1 MSGNPLPPTDL
12 GKGLGSL
19 AGAVNPF
26 GIPGQIA
33 SFLGST
39 LSPTVEWASNN
50 TMGLVYGDKMVNFTF
65 VLLFMVSLLLIILS
79 DHVAMTASF
88 RTFLLKLHFA
98 MVKCVRAIVTIGL
111 FFLGRAIG
119 QSGSFMDG
127 LNVGAPIVTAAASL
141 FVVLRAV
148 EGFSMT
154 VPGQTYNEFDKFL
167 GPVPFIR
174 GTMFFQ
180 SVFMVM
186 RDYLSAVVTQCTDSL
201 VGHSRGLGGDLKSN
215 NVYSEGGDVPPTQN
229 IRYLWQAQGITFV
242 KDFGDDDDGTTL
254 YSVPLND
261 QSVEVPS
268 GLSNELDNETISLL
282 LGASNAPKWYFS
294 PLFVG
299 VIAGFVAK

>member
-1 MSGNPLPPTDL
+1 MSNPPTTDI

-26 GIPGQIA
+26 GIPGQVA

-50 TMGLVYGDKMVNFTF
+50 TIGLVYGDKMVNFTF
-65 VLLFMVSLLLIILS
+65 VLLFMVSLLCIVLA
-79 DHVAMTASF
+79 DHVSMTASF

-98 MVKCVRAIVTIGL
+98 FVKCVRAIVTIGL

-119 QSGSFMDG
+119 QSGSFMEG

-148 EGFSMT
+148 ESFSMT
-154 VPGQTYNEFDKFL
+154 VPGTTYNEFDKTL

-180 SVFMVM
+180 SVMMVM
-186 RDYLSAVVTQCTDSL
+186 RDYLSAVVLQCTDAL
-201 VGHSRGLGGDLKSN
+201 VGHARILGTDLKSN
-215 NVYSEGGDVPPTQN
+215 MVYSDSGETLPLNN
-229 IRYLWQAQGITFV
+229 IRYLWQAEGIEFV
-242 KDFGDDDDGTTL
+242 KKTGDDTYETF
-254 YSVPLND
+254 YSKEFND
-261 QSVEVPS
+261 QAVEMEVQPE
-268 GLSNELDNETISLL
+268 GQR
-282 LGASNAPKWYFS
+282 WFHS

-299 VIAGFVAK
+299 LVAGFVAK

>member
-65 VLLFMVSLLLIILS
+65 VLLFMVSLLVIILS

-141 FVVLRAV
+141 FVVLRAI

-154 VPGQTYNEFDKFL
+154 VPGQFYDESDKTL

-186 RDYLSAVVTQCTDSL
+186 RDYLNAVVNQCTDSL
-201 VGHSRGLGGDLKSN
+201 VGHNRILGVDLRSN
-215 NVYSEGGDVPPTQN
+215 QVYSEGGDTLPLNN
-229 IRYLWQAQGITFV
+229 IRYLWQAEAVQFKKIT
-242 KDFGDDDDGTTL
+242 GDDESETL
-254 YSVPLND
+254 YAYPAND
-261 QSVEVPS
+261 QSADFDPS
-268 GLSNELDNETISLL
+268 VLGENASAALLST
-282 LGASNAPKWYFS
+282 GVFQQRWFYS